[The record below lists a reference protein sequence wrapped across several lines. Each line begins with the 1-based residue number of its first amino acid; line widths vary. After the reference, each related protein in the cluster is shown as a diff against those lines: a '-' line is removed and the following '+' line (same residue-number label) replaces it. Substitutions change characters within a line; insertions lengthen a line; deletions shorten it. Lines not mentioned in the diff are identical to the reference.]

1 MQYTTEQI
9 MKYLKDYHIYKGKVE
24 IGVATESICQDV
36 ERLEKAIS
44 VLDEISYGIIADKY
58 IDKLPAEK
66 IARKYGY
73 HRNGILYKS
82 KCIVKNLAQIMS
94 D

>member
-24 IGVATESICQDV
+24 IGVATESICQDI

-44 VLDEISYGIIADKY
+44 VLDEMSYGIISDRY
-58 IDKLPAEK
+58 LDKLPVRR
-66 IARKYGY
+66 ICGSYGY
-73 HRNGILYKS
+73 SKSGLIYKTN
-82 KCIVKNLAQIMS
+82 IIIQELAKIMS
-94 D
+94 E